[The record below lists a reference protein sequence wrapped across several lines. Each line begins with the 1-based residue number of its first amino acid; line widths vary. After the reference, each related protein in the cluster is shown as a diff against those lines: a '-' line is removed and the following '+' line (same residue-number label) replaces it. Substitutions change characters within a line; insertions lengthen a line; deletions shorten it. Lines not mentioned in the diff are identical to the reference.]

1 MSLGDHT
8 YVSVDI
14 IGPLPES
21 QGKNMILTIVDH
33 FSKMIRLFPISTD
46 TVTPKTLSILTST
59 VVRYAHYQTP
69 WESRLALVELK
80 IEYTL
85 GHKIAPWVM

>member
-1 MSLGDHT
+1 MF
-8 YVSVDI
+8 
-14 IGPLPES
+14 
-21 QGKNMILTIVDH
+21 LTWGIV
-33 FSKMIRLFPISTD
+33 KYNCGEMKVISY

-59 VVRYAHYQTP
+59 VVHAAHHQTP

-80 IEYTL
+80 IENTP